1 MISSDTEERIVLLAH
16 RPHLGKEPARG
27 GWEERGRRGGRVR
40 MSRRGGIKEKVGR
53 RGREKGEG

>member
-1 MISSDTEERIVLLAH
+1 MISSDTEERVVMLAH

-40 MSRRGGIKEKVGR
+40 MSRRGGK
-53 RGREKGEG
+53 KGKGG

>member
-1 MISSDTEERIVLLAH
+1 MLAH

-40 MSRRGGIKEKVGR
+40 MSRRGGKKGKVGR
-53 RGREKGEG
+53 RGKEKGEGEVKEKGRGR